1 MRSHPAQRWTR
12 SSASG
17 TTYLSSANF
26 KVLTRPPFLISRQG
40 VIRGRSTLHLRE
52 VLEQPGSDAQNA
64 VRWAGTVD
72 VRRGIRA
79 RGLRA
84 DLSGFDLGL
93 LRALRPGLDVHGRVT
108 GTIDAD
114 GDLAQGIALQ
124 AEFVSSRSVDHAV
137 FS

>member
-1 MRSHPAQRWTR
+1 DLR
-12 SSASG
+12 ASPLDLELVEQLLPGGLPVDGLLIG
-17 TTYLSSANF
+17 TVEVSGPLSS
-26 KVLTRPPFLISRQG
+26 
-40 VIRGRSTLHLRE
+40 LRTE
-52 VLEQPGSDAQNA
+52 GDVRLEQPGSDAQNA

-124 AEFVSSRSVDHAV
+124 AAL
-137 FS
+137 